1 MANSNKLD
9 FSRRNWMQMVGAAA
23 AAGAGWRHGLAAT
36 AEHSEADLPAIKSP
50 LRSAILVFH
59 YGGPSQLET
68 FDPKPDAPAEVRG
81 EWGVID
87 TAARGV
93 RICEQWPLMA
103 GMMDRVGLIR
113 SMHHPMRNHNSAA
126 AEMLTGRTPAGGDL
140 ELLADDAR
148 SSPTLGSAVSY
159 GLGSRAHTLPYVALP
174 YTMFNV
180 VQLPGQTPGYL
191 GGRFDRFQVDGNP
204 NAPNFQV
211 SALER
216 RRGPSAVDARHD
228 LLEMLGGGEAD
239 ESARRMRGYQERAL
253 ELIASESV
261 RTSFDLEQESAETR
275 DRYGRTLVGQSAL
288 LARRLVEGGVNVVA
302 VFDGQ
307 HNGQDANW
315 DSHTTLF
322 PRHKQLIP
330 PADRALSALIGDLEE
345 RGLLDSTLVISMG
358 EFGRTPKINGS
369 AGRDHWPDVQTVLM
383 AGGGVQGGQVY
394 GASDRIAAYPEID
407 PVSPG
412 DLAATILWRFGINPK
427 SEVYDQTNRP
437 FRLADGEPIA
447 RLFG

>member
-1 MANSNKLD
+1 MLQA
-9 FSRRNWMQMVGAAA
+9 MGVA
-23 AAGAGWRHGLAAT
+23 AAGTATWRPAIASGDVV
-36 AEHSEADLPAIKSP
+36 DLPALKSP
-50 LRSAILVFH
+50 IRSCILVFH

-68 FDPKPDAPAEVRG
+68 FDPKPEAPAEVRG
-81 EWGVID
+81 EYGVID
-87 TAARGV
+87 TVAPGI
-93 RICEQWPLMA
+93 RISEHWPLMA
-103 GMMDRVGLIR
+103 QMMDRCGLIR
-113 SMHHPMRNHNSAA
+113 SVHHPMRNHNSAA

-148 SSPTLGSAVSY
+148 SSPTLGSAVSF
-159 GLGSRAHTLPYVALP
+159 GLGTRAHTLPYVALP

-216 RRGPSAVDARHD
+216 RRGSAAVQSRHT
-228 LLEMLGGGEAD
+228 LLDTLDGSAAD
-239 ESARRMRGYQERAL
+239 ESERRMRGYQERAL
-253 ELIASESV
+253 ELLGSESI
-261 RTSFDLEQESAETR
+261 RTSFDIEQETPQTR
-275 DRYGRTLVGQSAL
+275 DRYGRTLVGQCAM
-288 LARRLVEGGVNVVA
+288 LARRLVEGGVNMVA

-345 RGLLDSTLVISMG
+345 RGLLESTLVLSLG

-369 AGRDHWPDVQTVLM
+369 AGRDHWPDCQTVLM
-383 AGGGVQGGQVY
+383 AGGGVHGGSVY
-394 GASDRIAAYPEID
+394 GASDQIAAYPAVD

-412 DLAATILWRFGINPK
+412 DIAATVLWKFGINPK
-427 SEVYDQTNRP
+427 IEVNDQQNRP
-437 FRLADGEPIA
+437 FRLADGEPVA
-447 RLFG
+447 RIFG